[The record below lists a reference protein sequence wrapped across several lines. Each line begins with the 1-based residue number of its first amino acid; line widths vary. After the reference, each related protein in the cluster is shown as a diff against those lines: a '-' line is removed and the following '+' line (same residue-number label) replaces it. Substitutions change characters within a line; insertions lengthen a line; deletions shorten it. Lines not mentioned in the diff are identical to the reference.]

1 MAFEW
6 LSKLNIKYMLDKVK
20 TYIDGKISSLNSD
33 LANKQDKST
42 AINTSN
48 ISYQSV
54 KDANYL
60 NGVGG
65 RVASA
70 NVSDTNLRY
79 ILASSAMTT
88 GKPPAESKILH
99 MGWDWDA
106 WHVQIAYPTDVNE
119 FYFRY
124 KTDSAWQNW
133 ATWYRNGVPDTGND
147 KKTTFAYSKSG
158 LSYTDYTWLA
168 AWNGY
173 ELRAVNKSHF
183 AAANHSHSY
192 LPLSGGNLTGVV
204 NINNGNGFYKLNN
217 RVAVG
222 DLGGSNFIAAG
233 NSGVYARRYDNMNT
247 YTPMY
252 ASSFSQQSSR
262 LVKENIQ
269 PITEDIA
276 KKLLELSVISFD
288 YIKEVGGEKGKVGLI
303 AEDVLEIY
311 PDCVTIPEDY
321 NEETAIED
329 IFEGN
334 NINVLGIDYSKFVPY
349 LIKIIQIQQKEI
361 DSLKQSLNKLL

>member
-133 ATWYRNGVPDTGND
+133 ATWYRNGVPDSGND
-147 KKTTFAYSKSG
+147 KKTTFAYSKAG

-192 LPLSGGNLTGVV
+192 LPLSGGNLTGTV
-204 NINNGNGFYKLNN
+204 NINGDCSYKLNN
-217 RVAVG
+217 RAMFYT
-222 DLGGSNFIAAG
+222 LGTTVFGLCANGGAT
-233 NSGVYARRYDNMNT
+233 VRRYDNPNT
-247 YTPMY
+247 YAAIY

-262 LVKENIQ
+262 LVKENIH
-269 PITEDIA
+269 PITGEIA
-276 KKLLELSVISFD
+276 KKVLKLNVVSFD
-288 YIKEVGGEKGKVGLI
+288 YIAEVGGDKNNVGLI

-321 NEETAIED
+321 SEEKAIKD
-329 IFEGN
+329 IFEGK
-334 NINVLGIDYSKFVPY
+334 NINVLGLDYAKFTPY
-349 LIKIIQIQQKEI
+349 LIKMIQIQQKEI